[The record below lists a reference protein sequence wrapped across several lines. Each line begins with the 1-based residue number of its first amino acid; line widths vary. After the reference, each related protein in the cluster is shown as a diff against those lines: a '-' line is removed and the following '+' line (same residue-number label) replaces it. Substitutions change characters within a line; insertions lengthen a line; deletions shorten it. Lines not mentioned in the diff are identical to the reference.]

1 MVSATLALPRLIG
14 NKYGGTRLE
23 FAVSLKF
30 FQYQGRFPK
39 GRQEINQEFIEYVVK
54 QVGVPADLSRI

>member
-1 MVSATLALPRLIG
+1 MKNEWELGELIEYFTVIPEEMRLIG
-14 NKYGGTRLE
+14 NKYGGTRLG

-39 GRQEINQEFIEYVVK
+39 GNRK
-54 QVGVPADLSRI
+54 